1 MLIRSKQNSLV
12 GLHGKTW
19 WSCRDWTI
27 SRSQDSLPFLKSTGV
42 PSNLGSCK
50 SSNYLF
56 PPGWNCTVSH
66 RTTGCGGHCYIH
78 SSGPRSSCL
87 HKKNDLQYKHLQ
99 RLILYHSVCVRARY
113 WHTGS
118 SAYLSHFW
126 QFAEVKAESCDQ
138 TLCLLLYTIVLML
151 LLQKVTQKGPF

>member
-19 WSCRDWTI
+19 WSCRDWNI

-42 PSNLGSCK
+42 PSNWGSCK

-56 PPGWNCTVSH
+56 PPEWNCTVSH
-66 RTTGCGGHCYIH
+66 RTTGRGGHCYIH

-87 HKKNDLQYKHLQ
+87 HKKMICNISTCKDLYSITVSVSEQGTG
-99 RLILYHSVCVRARY
+99 IL
-113 WHTGS
+113 G
-118 SAYLSHFW
+118 
-126 QFAEVKAESCDQ
+126 
-138 TLCLLLYTIVLML
+138 LLLTFPIFGSL
-151 LLQKVTQKGPF
+151 LRWKLRAVIKHCACFYIP